1 MNNEMEIWEKGKGV
15 IFLKKIGIRTGQC
28 VLDFG
33 TGAGKYCIPAA
44 LIVGNDGVVY
54 AIDKEKKTVEELKEK
69 TITLGLHNIIT
80 IKTSGKIKLDFG
92 NESIDVVLLYDVLHY
107 LKKVERKSL
116 YEEIHRLLK
125 PNGFLS
131 VYPKHI
137 IGDIPMDELKE
148 LTLND
153 VKQEIQNSGF
163 SFTDKLCDEISH
175 NNSLNQGCILNF
187 KSAKLEG
194 IK

>member
-69 TITLGLHNIIT
+69 TITFGLHNIKT
-80 IKTSGKIKLDFG
+80 IRTSGKMKFDFDD
-92 NESIDVVLLYDVLHY
+92 ESIDVILLYDVLHY
-107 LKKVERKSL
+107 LKKAERKNL
-116 YEEIHRLLK
+116 YKEILRLL
-125 PNGFLS
+125 NADGFLS
-131 VYPKHI
+131 VYPKHVL
-137 IGDIPMDELKE
+137 GDMPMDELKE

-153 VKQEIQNSGF
+153 IKQEIQNSGF
-163 SFTDKLCDEISH
+163 FFTDKLCDEISH
-175 NNSLNQGCILNF
+175 NNGLNQGCILNF
-187 KSAKLEG
+187 KKFINDE
-194 IK
+194 I

>member
-1 MNNEMEIWEKGKGV
+1 MNNETDIWEKVKGIV
-15 IFLKKIGIRTGQC
+15 FLRKIGIRTGQT

-33 TGAGKYCIPAA
+33 ARSGHYSIPAA
-44 LIVGNDGVVY
+44 FIVGNNGIIY
-54 AIDKEKKTVEELKEK
+54 ALDKEKELLKELKEK

-92 NESIDVVLLYDVLHY
+92 NESIDVILLYDVLHY

-116 YEEIHRLLK
+116 YKEILRLLK

-131 VYPKHI
+131 VYPKHVV
-137 IGDIPMDELKE
+137 GDMPMDELKE

-163 SFTDKLCDEISH
+163 FFTDKLCDEISH
-175 NNSLNQGCILNF
+175 NNGLNQGCILNF
-187 KSAKLEG
+187 KKF
-194 IK
+194 INN

>member
-1 MNNEMEIWEKGKGV
+1 MNKETERWEKVKGIV
-15 IFLKKIGIRTGQC
+15 FLRKIGIRTGQT

-33 TGAGKYCIPAA
+33 ARSGHYSIPAA
-44 LIVGNDGVVY
+44 LIVGNNGVIY
-54 AIDKEKKTVEELKEK
+54 AVDKEEEALEELKEK
-69 TITLGLHNIIT
+69 TITFGLHNIKT
-80 IKTSGKIKLDFG
+80 IRTSGKVKLDLG
-92 NESIDVVLLYDVLHY
+92 NESMDVILLYDVLHY

-116 YEEIHRLLK
+116 YEEILRLLK

-131 VYPKHI
+131 VYPKHVV
-137 IGDIPMDELKE
+137 GDTPMDELKE

-163 SFTDKLCDEISH
+163 FFTDKLCDEISH